1 MMVNLYETFA
11 APLTHETMFEW
22 HKMVMSGEG
31 RIEVVGGYRTHET
44 QCIVSGSLHD
54 REVYFEA
61 PPSSRMK
68 PEMDA
73 FVTWFN
79 ESGPGGTRVLPALTR
94 AGIAQLHFA
103 CIHPFEGGNGRIAH
117 ARRDIARAESLPLDL
132 DCPRLYH
139 RAHPEGLLLRP
150 RAQQ

>member
-11 APLTHETMFEW
+11 ASLRHETMFEW

-31 RIEVVGGYRTHET
+31 HIEVVAVIEHTKT

-94 AGIAQLHFA
+94 AGIAHPYFA
-103 CIHPFEGGNGRIAH
+103 CIHPFEDGNGRIA
-117 ARRDIARAESLPLDL
+117 RSQRNRS
-132 DCPRLYH
+132 H
-139 RAHPEGLLLRP
+139 RISANRP
-150 RAQQ
+150 

>member
-54 REVYFEA
+54 REDYFEA

-94 AGIAQLHFA
+94 RH
-103 CIHPFEGGNGRIAH
+103 
-117 ARRDIARAESLPLDL
+117 RAPLL
-132 DCPRLYH
+132 RLYSSVRGWQRPHCARSQRH
-139 RAHPEGLLLRP
+139 RSRRISAIRP
-150 RAQQ
+150 